1 MFSLELEDLILAV
14 AQLLQSTGQIA
25 LVLRADLGAADGLV
39 QTRGS
44 ANKELDVVLLGLWEH
59 SLQQVLGDEALTA
72 SPALGRVVQNIEGPE
87 ALGIGVLE
95 VLELLLQEDVI
106 LGDIAKNQSHLSLV
120 LGVLEDLASQ
130 LVHRGDTSATSNQ
143 GDVVVLVSLPR
154 VLGKR
159 SLERH
164 ALVDI
169 QAVEVLRHGPVRV
182 RLDDELKEAG
192 LL

>member
-1 MFSLELEDLILAV
+1 MLSLELEDLVLAV
-14 AQLLQSTGQIA
+14 AQLLQSTRQIT
-25 LVLRADLGAADGLV
+25 LVRRADLGAADGLV
-39 QTRGS
+39 QTRGP
-44 ANKELDVVLLGLWEH
+44 ANKELDVVFLGLREH
-59 SLQQVLGDEALTA
+59 SLQQVLGDVALTA
-72 SPALGRVVQNIEGPE
+72 SPALGRVVQDIEGPE

-95 VLELLLQEDVI
+95 VLELLLQENVI

-143 GDVVVLVSLPR
+143 GDVVVLVSLPG

-182 RLDDELKEAG
+182 RLDDELKEAR
-192 LL
+192 LI

>member
-1 MFSLELEDLILAV
+1 MFSLELEDLVLAV
-14 AQLLQSTGQIA
+14 AQLLQSTRQIA
-25 LVLRADLGAADGLV
+25 LVRRADLGAADGLV
-39 QTRGS
+39 QTRGP
-44 ANKELDVVLLGLWEH
+44 ANKELDVVFLGLREH
-59 SLQQVLGDEALTA
+59 SLQQVLGDVALTA
-72 SPALGRVVQNIEGPE
+72 SPALGRVVQDIEGPE

-95 VLELLLQEDVI
+95 VLELLLQKNVI
-106 LGDIAKNQSHLSLV
+106 LGDIAENQSHLSLV

-130 LVHRGDTSATSNQ
+130 LVHRGDTSAASNQ
-143 GDVVVLVSLPR
+143 ADVVVLVSLPG

-182 RLDDELKEAG
+182 RLDDELKEAR
-192 LL
+192 LI

>member
-1 MFSLELEDLILAV
+1 MLSLELEDLVLAV
-14 AQLLQSTGQIA
+14 AQLLQSTRQIA
-25 LVLRADLGAADGLV
+25 LVRRADLGAADGLV
-39 QTRGS
+39 QTRGP
-44 ANKELDVVLLGLWEH
+44 ANKELDVVFLGLREH
-59 SLQQVLGDEALTA
+59 SLQQVLGDVALTA
-72 SPALGRVVQNIEGPE
+72 SPALGRVVQDIEGPE

-95 VLELLLQEDVI
+95 VLELLLQENVI

-143 GDVVVLVSLPR
+143 GDVVVLVSLPG

-182 RLDDELKEAG
+182 RLDDELKEAR
-192 LL
+192 LI

>member
-1 MFSLELEDLILAV
+1 MFSLELEDLVLAV

-25 LVLRADLGAADGLV
+25 LVRRANLGAADSLV
-39 QTRGS
+39 QTRGP
-44 ANKELDVVLLGLWEH
+44 ANKELDVVFLGLREH
-59 SLQQVLGDEALTA
+59 SLQQVLGDVALTA
-72 SPALGRVVQNIEGPE
+72 SPALRRVVQDIEGPE

-95 VLELLLQEDVI
+95 VLELLLQKNVI
-106 LGDIAKNQSHLSLV
+106 LGDIAENQSHLSLV

-130 LVHRGDTSATSNQ
+130 LVHRGDTSAASNQ
-143 GDVVVLVSLPR
+143 ADVVVLVSLPG